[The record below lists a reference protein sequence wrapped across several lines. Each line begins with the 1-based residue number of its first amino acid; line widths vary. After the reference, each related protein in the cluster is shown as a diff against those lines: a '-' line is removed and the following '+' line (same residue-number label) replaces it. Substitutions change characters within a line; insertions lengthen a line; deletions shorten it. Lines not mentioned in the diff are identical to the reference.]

1 MADAASGP
9 GTEALGASVARAV
22 MGWRSARRSWAYSD
36 EAELW
41 YSGEDVPLMPCPAW
55 RPEHDDAQAMQ
66 VLEHMGALGFEW
78 TIGSGPT
85 GAWAEFR
92 HPDGRRARGEDPARR
107 RALLRA
113 ALDAVTAAAP

>member
-1 MADAASGP
+1 MADAAPASEG
-9 GTEALGASVARAV
+9 EDLGASVAREV
-22 MGWRSARRSWAYSD
+22 MGWRRARRSWAYSD

-66 VLEHMGALGFEW
+66 VLEHMGSLGFRW
-78 TIGSGPT
+78 TLA
-85 GAWAEFR
+85 GATPGAAAEFR
-92 HPDGRRARGEDPARR
+92 HPDGRRARVEDPERR

-113 ALDAVTAAAP
+113 ALEAVGAAP